1 MLILGV
7 GRGLHRGVVGA
18 RSKERG
24 KEEKNKNGGEQE
36 KSEEEEKKNRVDG
49 KNKGEEL
56 NNSNVMHNINVF
68 EGPKQSWGKCQTK
81 FISNLCNNVL
91 KSTKNAFSLCS

>member
-24 KEEKNKNGGEQE
+24 KEEKNKHGEEHE
-36 KSEEEEKKNRVDG
+36 KNEEEEKK
-49 KNKGEEL
+49 E
-56 NNSNVMHNINVF
+56 
-68 EGPKQSWGKCQTK
+68 
-81 FISNLCNNVL
+81 
-91 KSTKNAFSLCS
+91 